1 MKEDKSGWV
10 YILTNPSMPNILK
23 IGKTSKHP
31 LERVA
36 ELSAPTGIPTP
47 FQLAYY
53 QPCRD
58 INFVEKEMH
67 ARFDSKRVRDNREFF
82 LVSLFK
88 AASTLDGIVGTFSNF
103 EPRTPYAELFNTFE
117 EREDGKLNAMEIE
130 ECRILKES
138 LKKT

>member
-1 MKEDKSGWV
+1 MKEDKSGYV
-10 YILTNPSMPNILK
+10 YLLHNISMPGMLK
-23 IGKTSKHP
+23 IGKTTKHP
-31 LERVA
+31 LERVK

-47 FQLAYY
+47 FQLVYY

-58 INFVEKEMH
+58 IDFVEAEMH
-67 ARFDSKRVRDNREFF
+67 RRFDEKRVAGNREFF

-130 ECRILKES
+130 ECRILAES
-138 LKKT
+138 LKNR